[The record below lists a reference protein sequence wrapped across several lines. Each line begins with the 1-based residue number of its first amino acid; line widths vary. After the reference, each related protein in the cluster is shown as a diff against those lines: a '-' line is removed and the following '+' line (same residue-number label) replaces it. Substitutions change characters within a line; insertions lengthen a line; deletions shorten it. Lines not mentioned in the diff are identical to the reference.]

1 VNTEG
6 ARLPFDVILVEDENG
21 SRQLSIA
28 QLMDMPLA
36 ERVRLILLRKLE
48 FLSNGKPIDRKV
60 GLKSLTE
67 VLNNR
72 RGNGGQ

>member
-1 VNTEG
+1 MNPEQ
-6 ARLPFDVILVEDENG
+6 AHLPFDVISIEDESG

-28 QLMDMPLA
+28 QLMEMPLA
-36 ERVRLILLRKLE
+36 ERVRLILLRKME
-48 FLSNGKPIDRKV
+48 FLCNGKPIDRKL

-72 RGNGGQ
+72 RSPAGR

>member
-1 VNTEG
+1 MNTEG